1 MSKKHNKDFLERL
14 INHTMRH
21 GKKGAAIGLL
31 TKSFL
36 LFRQNLTRQ
45 AAVSRGLEIR
55 RTEERP
61 KFLCTLLNS
70 AAASHQSP
78 STLGVN
84 TNQGGPVMATISPHA
99 NKEIESGGPQTNH
112 NQSTYCKQCDQI
124 GNRLVTTLAFS
135 VVVSSS
141 FPSKASNLQET
152 GLSTGGSSPFNQSS
166 IDQYCKKPSQSY
178 RIGSNVVTN
187 LWSGEKVDNRKIGN
201 TASNFMSCNKMPSA
215 TTERRTSSAL
225 MCVQDVF
232 KDKKEKTQVITNQS
246 IYISTGPHIASNVT
260 RLVTSRNGRP
270 SIKGFVKDAIS
281 NVKPSLETRKKKI
294 AGITRHVPSI
304 VSPSRGEGLAIRWV
318 LAAAKEKQRKGGKNF
333 SKCLSD
339 ELLDAYLKRGEA
351 RQKRDSLHKLAESNR
366 SYVRYRWW

>member
-1 MSKKHNKDFLERL
+1 MLKRHNKDFLERL

-45 AAVSRGLEIR
+45 VGVSRDVYLR

-61 KFLCTLLNS
+61 QFLCTLLNTEVPSQQFPS
-70 AAASHQSP
+70 AP
-78 STLGVN
+78 GVN
-84 TNQGGPVMATISPHA
+84 VNQ
-99 NKEIESGGPQTNH
+99 
-112 NQSTYCKQCDQI
+112 
-124 GNRLVTTLAFS
+124 RLVTNLTFS
-135 VVVSSS
+135 VVVSSL
-141 FPSKASNLQET
+141 FPIRFSNSQET
-152 GLSTGGSSPFNQSS
+152 APLTEATPTLTPSR
-166 IDQYCKKPSQSY
+166 IDQPCERRYQPY
-178 RIGSNVVTN
+178 HIAGNAVTN
-187 LWSGEKVDNRKIGN
+187 LWSDQRISNNEIGDTRSNR
-201 TASNFMSCNKMPSA
+201 MSCSKMPPVA
-215 TTERRTSSAL
+215 IERRTSSVLVCAQA
-225 MCVQDVF
+225 VS
-232 KDKKEKTQVITNQS
+232 KDKKDKTQVVTNQ
-246 IYISTGPHIASNVT
+246 
-260 RLVTSRNGRP
+260 RLVTSKSGTS

-294 AGITRHVPSI
+294 AGITRHVPTI

-318 LAAAKEKQRKGGKNF
+318 LAAAKEKQRKGGKELAT
-333 SKCLSD
+333 CLSD

>member
-1 MSKKHNKDFLERL
+1 MLKRHNKDFLERL

-45 AAVSRGLEIR
+45 AGVSRDVDLR

-61 KFLCTLLNS
+61 QFLCTLFHTAVPS
-70 AAASHQSP
+70 QQSP
-78 STLGVN
+78 SALG
-84 TNQGGPVMATISPHA
+84 TNMDKGKPLMATILPYAS
-99 NKEIESGGPQTNH
+99 KEIERSGPPTN
-112 NQSTYCKQCDQI
+112 Q
-124 GNRLVTTLAFS
+124 RLVTNLTFS

-141 FPSKASNLQET
+141 FPIRFPNSQET
-152 GLSTGGSSPFNQSS
+152 AAPTEATPTFNPPR
-166 IDQYCKKPSQSY
+166 IDQPCQRRYQPY
-178 RIGSNVVTN
+178 HIAGNAVTN
-187 LWSGEKVDNRKIGN
+187 LWSDQRIGN
-201 TASNFMSCNKMPSA
+201 NEIGDTRSNLMPCSKMSSVAM
-215 TTERRTSSAL
+215 ERRASSVLA
-225 MCVQDVF
+225 CVQGVS
-232 KDKKEKTQVITNQS
+232 KDKKDNTQVVTNQRMVRS
-246 IYISTGPHIASNVT
+246 KSG
-260 RLVTSRNGRP
+260 TS

-294 AGITRHVPSI
+294 AGITRHVPAI

-318 LAAAKEKQRKGGKNF
+318 LAAAKEKQRKGGKELA
-333 SKCLSD
+333 KCLSD

>member
-1 MSKKHNKDFLERL
+1 
-14 INHTMRH
+14 MRH

-45 AAVSRGLEIR
+45 AAVSRDLDIR

-61 KFLCTLLNS
+61 QFLCTLLS
-70 AAASHQSP
+70 PAAASHQSL

-84 TNQGGPVMATISPHA
+84 TNQRGPVMATISPHA

-112 NQSTYCKQCDQI
+112 NQSTHHHFVYNMKRQCDQI

-135 VVVSSS
+135 VVVSSF
-141 FPSKASNLQET
+141 FPSKVSNLQET
-152 GLSTGGSSPFNQSS
+152 GLLTG
-166 IDQYCKKPSQSY
+166 
-178 RIGSNVVTN
+178 
-187 LWSGEKVDNRKIGN
+187 
-201 TASNFMSCNKMPSA
+201 ACNKMPSA
-215 TTERRTSSAL
+215 TTERRASSAL
-225 MCVQDVF
+225 VCAQDVF
-232 KDKKEKTQVITNQS
+232 KDKREKTQVTTNL
-246 IYISTGPHIASNVT
+246 

-318 LAAAKEKQRKGGKNF
+318 LAAAKEKQRKGGKTF